1 MKKTLVALILGLVSI
16 LCVQTVNAQ
25 ETVQTSSKSLE
36 GLTFVTYSHYESSP
50 EKIMSVV
57 YFISSTEGI
66 MTFPDYSQT
75 PPRGLLSRKVDFTYK
90 LEGNKITFQAK
101 VYPDANIK
109 GYVAGSTGMYL
120 NVCGIEYSFLAW
132 K

>member
-1 MKKTLVALILGLVSI
+1 MKKILVALMLGLVSI

-36 GLTFVTYSHYESSP
+36 GLTFVNYSHYESSP
-50 EKIMSVV
+50 EKITSVI

-75 PPRGLLSRKVDFTYK
+75 PRCLSRKVDFTYQ
-90 LEGNKITFQAK
+90 LEGNKITFQVK
-101 VYPDANIK
+101 GHSDASIR

-120 NVCGIEYSFLAW
+120 NVCGAGYSFLVW